1 MLLWTRRSA
10 SESARRGRAV
20 RGLYRRAKE
29 GDTPAVRGLKLLR
42 SWLSPTQLAQFD
54 ALGYFDVTG
63 SDSGK
68 TYRIKFG
75 ICANIQEFD
84 EDGVPRAGWCFVPE
98 NCLVP
103 GDVMLAQKI
112 ALETGER
119 AALAVANRFGTSA
132 HIPSRS
138 DPASLVLRSPPP

>member
-1 MLLWTRRSA
+1 
-10 SESARRGRAV
+10 V
-20 RGLYRRAKE
+20 RGLR
-29 GDTPAVRGLKLLR
+29 LLR
-42 SWLSPTQLAQFD
+42 SWLSPEQLAQFD

-63 SDSGK
+63 SDSGR

-75 ICANIQEFD
+75 ICANIQEFG
-84 EDGVPRAGWCFVPE
+84 EDGAPRAGWCFVPD

-119 AALAVANRFGTSA
+119 AALAVANKFGASA
-132 HIPSRS
+132 PIATRR
-138 DPASLVLRSPPP
+138 DPAFPALRSPLR